1 MVSGATNLSPI
12 PFIELVN
19 MSARR
24 FSPAAPIDER
34 PEAPPLEAGEG
45 VVDAA
50 EGVLLGWQ
58 LRTVLI
64 WWMPGLVFTA
74 IAWLQSRS
82 WIVTIGVLAFCAA
95 LFAFYANDREVRPR
109 SRGKR
114 YVLTD
119 RRLLV
124 GAPATPAS
132 GWRPVALTDIARTR
146 MEEGL
151 MDRVVARLSG
161 AATIV
166 LELNSLGPKGEPR
179 ELRIGPM
186 RNPVGFRRALDE
198 RLLAAPR

>member
-1 MVSGATNLSPI
+1 M
-12 PFIELVN
+12 
-19 MSARR
+19 
-24 FSPAAPIDER
+24 
-34 PEAPPLEAGEG
+34 
-45 VVDAA
+45 DAA
-50 EGVLLGWQ
+50 DGVLLGWQ

-64 WWMPGLVFTA
+64 WWIPGLVFTA
-74 IAWLQSRS
+74 VAWLESQS
-82 WIVTIGVLAFCAA
+82 WVVTLGVLLFCTA

-124 GAPATPAS
+124 GATTTPGS
-132 GWRPVALTDIARTR
+132 SWRPMALDDIARTR

-179 ELRIGPM
+179 EVRIGPM
-186 RNPVGFRRALDE
+186 RRPVDFRRALDE
-198 RLLAAPR
+198 RLEAGAR